1 MEIIGIPLGI
11 CSHKI
16 QLMPNNKP
24 SIEHQRHLNS
34 PMQEVLKKEII
45 KWLDALLIYLIVDST
60 WVCLVQCV
68 AKKKGIVVPYEKI
81 ELVLMRPV
89 T

>member
-1 MEIIGIPLGI
+1 
-11 CSHKI
+11 
-16 QLMPNNKP
+16 
-24 SIEHQRHLNS
+24 
-34 PMQEVLKKEII
+34 MQEVVKKEII
-45 KWLDALLIYLIVDST
+45 KWFDALLIYLIDDST